1 MLTRSAEEKSDIL
14 LFDRTVSS
22 SAGTKVPAAWRCGP
36 DDGADDTSGSG
47 SRWTAAE
54 PLTAAHWSQ
63 LAACIDRDNVI
74 KKKKNRWIS
83 QTEMF
88 VMVNNKK
95 LIRL

>member
-1 MLTRSAEEKSDIL
+1 MLTRSAEEESDI

-47 SRWTAAE
+47 SRQTAAE